1 MTPDPAQLRFFFDES
16 VLGLGKAMA
25 IARKDVVHTGHALVP
40 EIPLGCED
48 VDWMP
53 AVARRRLVVVAR
65 DKRIRTK
72 PAELKALREHGLR
85 VFWIAGKRD
94 LSNWDALVRVVRR
107 WQEIERLVSQRP
119 DGPWFMAVMDGGLNE
134 LRVSATGGLIK
145 SPQGGLST
153 GC

>member
-94 LSNWDALVRVVRR
+94 LSNWEALVRVVVHGGDGRR
-107 WQEIERLVSQRP
+107 VERAPGVSDRRVDQV
-119 DGPWFMAVMDGGLNE
+119 AAGGAGDLMLN
-134 LRVSATGGLIK
+134 A
-145 SPQGGLST
+145 
-153 GC
+153 